1 MVFKLPENKPQIPKD
16 TPRNFFFYGET
27 MSGKSYLANEFPAPI
42 VLNTDG
48 NAEANTVP
56 SIQLVNE
63 KDEQGR
69 ITKSV
74 ISQIG
79 EILLALQT
87 QKHTYKTVVVDVID
101 DVIEM
106 IKIAVCDELTP
117 AGKPRVKSLSEIP
130 YGKGYDFFNQAIT
143 EMVIDLKALPMNVI
157 YISRQVS
164 EYDDN
169 GNATKDK
176 PSLKDK
182 YVNLINGNSDLM
194 IHTEKVGNNYN
205 REVER
210 KRKKYYMDQV
220 DDKEILKI
228 LSTIRG
234 ALEPA
239 KAPSKPAPAKKEEAK
254 EEKPKATKPQKQ
266 ENVSEDDLF

>member
-1 MVFKLPENKPQIPKD
+1 MAFKLPENKPQIPKD

-56 SIQLVNE
+56 SIRLVNE

-79 EILLALQT
+79 EI
-87 QKHTYKTVVVDVID
+87 
-101 DVIEM
+101 
-106 IKIAVCDELTP
+106 
-117 AGKPRVKSLSEIP
+117 
-130 YGKGYDFFNQAIT
+130 GKGYDFFNQAIT

-205 REVER
+205 REVGR

-239 KAPSKPAPAKKEEAK
+239 KAPSKPAPAKKEKVKKEA
-254 EEKPKATKPQKQ
+254 PKPQKQ

>member
-1 MVFKLPENKPQIPKD
+1 
-16 TPRNFFFYGET
+16 
-27 MSGKSYLANEFPAPI
+27 
-42 VLNTDG
+42 
-48 NAEANTVP
+48 
-56 SIQLVNE
+56 
-63 KDEQGR
+63 
-69 ITKSV
+69 
-74 ISQIG
+74 
-79 EILLALQT
+79 
-87 QKHTYKTVVVDVID
+87 
-101 DVIEM
+101 
-106 IKIAVCDELTP
+106 
-117 AGKPRVKSLSEIP
+117 
-130 YGKGYDFFNQAIT
+130 
-143 EMVIDLKALPMNVI
+143 MVIDLKALPMNVI

-220 DDKEILKI
+220 DDKAILKI

-239 KAPSKPAPAKKEEAK
+239 KAPSKPAPAKKEETK

>member
-1 MVFKLPENKPQIPKD
+1 MAFKLPENKPQIPKD

-63 KDEQGR
+63 KDENGR

-74 ISQIG
+74 IAQIG

-117 AGKPRVKSLSEIP
+117 AGRPRVKSLSEIP

-220 DDKEILKI
+220 DDKKILKI

-239 KAPSKPAPAKKEEAK
+239 KAPSKPAPAKKEEVKK
-254 EEKPKATKPQKQ
+254 EAQKAPKPQKQ
-266 ENVSEDDLF
+266 ETISEDDLF

>member
-1 MVFKLPENKPQIPKD
+1 MAFKLPENKPQIPKD
-16 TPRNFFFYGET
+16 APRNFFLYGET

-87 QKHTYKTVVVDVID
+87 QKHTYQTVVVDVID

-117 AGKPRVKSLSEIP
+117 AGKPRLKSLSEIP

-254 EEKPKATKPQKQ
+254 EEKQKATKPQKT
-266 ENVSEDDLF
+266 ENISEDDLF

>member
-1 MVFKLPENKPQIPKD
+1 MAFKLPENKPQIPKD

-63 KDEQGR
+63 KNEQGR

-79 EILLALQT
+79 EILLTLQT
-87 QKHTYKTVVVDVID
+87 QKHTYQTVVVDVID

-117 AGKPRVKSLSEIP
+117 AGKPRLKSLSEIP

-220 DDKEILKI
+220 DDKAILKI

-254 EEKPKATKPQKQ
+254 EEKPKATKPQKT
-266 ENVSEDDLF
+266 ENISEDDLF

>member
-1 MVFKLPENKPQIPKD
+1 
-16 TPRNFFFYGET
+16 
-27 MSGKSYLANEFPAPI
+27 
-42 VLNTDG
+42 
-48 NAEANTVP
+48 
-56 SIQLVNE
+56 
-63 KDEQGR
+63 
-69 ITKSV
+69 
-74 ISQIG
+74 
-79 EILLALQT
+79 
-87 QKHTYKTVVVDVID
+87 
-101 DVIEM
+101 
-106 IKIAVCDELTP
+106 
-117 AGKPRVKSLSEIP
+117 
-130 YGKGYDFFNQAIT
+130 
-143 EMVIDLKALPMNVI
+143 MVIDLKALPMNVI

-239 KAPSKPAPAKKEEAK
+239 KTPSKPAPAKKEEAKK

-266 ENVSEDDLF
+266 ENISEDDLF

>member
-1 MVFKLPENKPQIPKD
+1 
-16 TPRNFFFYGET
+16 
-27 MSGKSYLANEFPAPI
+27 
-42 VLNTDG
+42 
-48 NAEANTVP
+48 
-56 SIQLVNE
+56 
-63 KDEQGR
+63 
-69 ITKSV
+69 
-74 ISQIG
+74 
-79 EILLALQT
+79 
-87 QKHTYKTVVVDVID
+87 
-101 DVIEM
+101 
-106 IKIAVCDELTP
+106 
-117 AGKPRVKSLSEIP
+117 
-130 YGKGYDFFNQAIT
+130 
-143 EMVIDLKALPMNVI
+143 MVIDLKALPMNVI

-220 DDKEILKI
+220 DDKAILKI

-254 EEKPKATKPQKQ
+254 EEKPKATKPQKT
-266 ENVSEDDLF
+266 ENISEDDLF